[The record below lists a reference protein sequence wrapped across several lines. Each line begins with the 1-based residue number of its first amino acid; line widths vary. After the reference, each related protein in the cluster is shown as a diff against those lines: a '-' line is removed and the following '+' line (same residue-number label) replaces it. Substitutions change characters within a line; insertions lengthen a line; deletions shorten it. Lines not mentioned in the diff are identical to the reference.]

1 MAAPVNPGLLLLA
14 RQYRGKSQ
22 AEVAQ
27 RAGLTQGHYSR
38 VENGLLPNGPSEDT
52 VRRIAEVL
60 RFPPGFFSQSDRI
73 YGLPLSVH
81 PMHRKKADVGERA
94 LQQLHAELN
103 IRLMHIRR
111 LLSAIELEP
120 EWKFPTI
127 DVDEGGGPE
136 KIAATLRQTWALPPG
151 PIVNLT
157 DCVERAGVLV
167 IWCRFEANVDGVKFQ
182 APDLPPC
189 IFLNSRAPADRMRFS
204 LAHECGHL
212 VMHTVPTDD
221 IENEAHAFARC
232 LLMPERDIKRHFID
246 GVTIERLLR
255 LKSYWRV
262 SAQALLF
269 RAREIDCITK
279 NQSDYLWRIISSRG
293 WRTREPA
300 DTDFPYET
308 PTLFPRMVEIHTKEF
323 AYSRD
328 ELATVLNVLP
338 DDLSY
343 LYSLHGDTERR
354 SHLRIV
360 K

>member
-1 MAAPVNPGLLLLA
+1 MADPFNPGLLLLA

-27 RAGLTQGHYSR
+27 RTGLTQGHYSR
-38 VENGLLPNGPSEDT
+38 IENGLLPNGPSDET
-52 VRRIAEVL
+52 VRRIADGL
-60 RFPPGFFSQSDRI
+60 GFPPSFFSQPDRI

-103 IRLMHIRR
+103 IRLMHVRR
-111 LLSAIELEP
+111 LLGAVELAP
-120 EWKFPTI
+120 EWKFPAI

-136 KIAATLRQTWALPPG
+136 KVAATVRQMWALPPG

-157 DCVERAGVLV
+157 DCIERAGGLV
-167 IWCRFEANVDGVKFQ
+167 IWCRFEANVDGITFH
-182 APDLPPC
+182 APALPPC

-212 VMHTVPTDD
+212 VMHAVPTDD
-221 IENEAHAFARC
+221 IENEANVFARC
-232 LLMPERDIKRHFID
+232 LLMPERDIRRHFID

-255 LKSYWRV
+255 LKAYWRV
-262 SAQALLF
+262 SAQSLLF
-269 RAREIDCITK
+269 RAREIECISK
-279 NQSDYLWRIISSRG
+279 NQSDYLWRIISARG

-300 DTDFPYET
+300 DTDFPHET
-308 PTLFPRMVEIHTKEF
+308 PALFPRIIEIYTKEF
-323 AYSRD
+323 AYSRN
-328 ELATVLNVLP
+328 ELGKVLNVNA
-338 DDLSY
+338 DELSY
-343 LYSLHGDTERR
+343 LYSLHEATDR